1 VPSELLL
8 AVIGILGALV
18 VGIVSPGPSFV
29 LVARTA
35 VAMSRQDGIAAS
47 VGMGLG
53 GVFFASLALVGL
65 QAVLAQVAWLYL
77 GLKLLGGLY
86 LIYLAVGLWRGAAEP
101 IALEDAAERG
111 RGEWRKSFWLGL
123 ATQLSNPKTAVVY
136 GSVFAALLPPDPP
149 STIYAVLLP
158 PIFVL
163 ETGWYTAVAMVFSAG
178 RPRAVY
184 LAAKL
189 WIDRVAGSV
198 MAALGLRLIVETA
211 RSG

>member
-1 VPSELLL
+1 MIV
-8 AVIGILGALV
+8 AVVGILGALV

-35 VAMSRQDGIAAS
+35 VAVSRRDGIAAAL
-47 VGMGLG
+47 GMGLG

-65 QAVLAQVAWLYL
+65 QAVLAQIGWLYL

-86 LIYLAVGLWRGAAEP
+86 LLYLAVGLWRGAADP
-101 IALEDAAERG
+101 IALADRSERG
-111 RGEWRKSFWLGL
+111 RGGWLRSFRLGL

-136 GSVFAALLPPDPP
+136 GSVFAALLPADP
-149 STIYAVLLP
+149 SATIYALLLP
-158 PIFVL
+158 PIFIL
-163 ETGWYTAVAMVFSAG
+163 ETGWYAVVAAVFSAG

-184 LAAKL
+184 LSSKR

-198 MAALGLRLIVETA
+198 MAALGLRLIVETS
-211 RSG
+211 R

>member
-1 VPSELLL
+1 MSFELLI
-8 AVIGILGALV
+8 AITGILGALV

-35 VAMSRQDGIAAS
+35 VAVSRRDGIAAAI
-47 VGMGLG
+47 GMGLG
-53 GVFFASLALVGL
+53 GVFFATLALVGL

-101 IALEDAAERG
+101 IALEDTVERG
-111 RGEWRKSFWLGL
+111 RSGWRRSFWLGL
-123 ATQLSNPKTAVVY
+123 ATQLSNPKTAIVY
-136 GSVFAALLPPDPP
+136 GSVFAALLPAEHPVW
-149 STIYAVLLP
+149 IYTVLLP
-158 PIFVL
+158 PIFIL
-163 ETGWYTAVAMVFSAG
+163 ETGWYAVVAAIFSAG
-178 RPRAVY
+178 RPRAAY
-184 LAAKL
+184 FAGKL

-198 MAALGLRLIVETA
+198 MAALGLRLIAETS